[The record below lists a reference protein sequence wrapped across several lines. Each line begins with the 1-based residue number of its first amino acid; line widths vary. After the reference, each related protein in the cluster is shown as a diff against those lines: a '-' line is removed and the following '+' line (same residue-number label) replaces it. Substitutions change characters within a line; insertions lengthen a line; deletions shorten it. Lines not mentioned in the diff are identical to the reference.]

1 MKPILAPYGSLDY
14 LPIATK
20 VGDSKDSGSGT
31 TAVLA
36 PYGSLDMLPMA
47 TKVGG
52 NGKVGAP
59 LAPYGSLKFL
69 PIATKVGVS
78 KDQGGGNAA

>member
-1 MKPILAPYGSLDY
+1 MKPILAPYGSLKF
-14 LPIATK
+14 LPI
-20 VGDSKDSGSGT
+20 
-31 TAVLA
+31 
-36 PYGSLDMLPMA
+36 A

-69 PIATKVGVS
+69 PIATKVGLG
-78 KDQGGGNAA
+78 KDQGGGIA